1 MCVASTQRNEDVG
14 ESERIEMVRLWSQSE
29 TVRGGRARRR
39 DGGHVGRRK
48 LRLDLAGRKSPW
60 DLCMWWKQ
68 NMGKKKLQNRVVTLV
83 LFFLM
88 YQTSEQADSLFT
100 TAAQKN
106 EYLTGV

>member
-1 MCVASTQRNEDVG
+1 
-14 ESERIEMVRLWSQSE
+14 
-29 TVRGGRARRR
+29 
-39 DGGHVGRRK
+39 
-48 LRLDLAGRKSPW
+48 
-60 DLCMWWKQ
+60 
-68 NMGKKKLQNRVVTLV
+68 MGKKKLQNRVVTLV